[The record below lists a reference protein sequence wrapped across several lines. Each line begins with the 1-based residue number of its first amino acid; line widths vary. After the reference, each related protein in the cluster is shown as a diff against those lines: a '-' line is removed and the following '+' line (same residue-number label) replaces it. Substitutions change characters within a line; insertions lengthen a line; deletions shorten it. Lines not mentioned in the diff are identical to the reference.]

1 MSFTVLDRSETWL
14 GILVA
19 FVALGVS
26 PILAGWLAPRFF
38 GAAFIGVMS
47 FPLSTFLS
55 LSVAFRVFGADTYD
69 VEPFPFTIV
78 LSAIYGGL
86 HPWHSLRDG
95 RREWFAVG
103 GEDDKVGGGCE
114 GAGSEAV
121 RGHGIGLSLLQSRGA
136 DGQPIARTGNCTNR
150 QRSP

>member
-1 MSFTVLDRSETWL
+1 MQRDRAGARAFSVRIVAPALITGAGIALDFTVLDRSGTWL
-14 GILVA
+14 QVLVA
-19 FVALGVS
+19 VVALGVF

-86 HPWHSLRDG
+86 ASVAFIAGWTARMVCG
-95 RREWFAVG
+95 RW
-103 GEDDKVGGGCE
+103 
-114 GAGSEAV
+114 
-121 RGHGIGLSLLQSRGA
+121 RG
-136 DGQPIARTGNCTNR
+136 
-150 QRSP
+150 

>member
-26 PILAGWLAPRFF
+26 PILAGWFAPRLF

-86 HPWHSLRDG
+86 AS
-95 RREWFAVG
+95 AVFL
-103 GEDDKVGGGCE
+103 VGW
-114 GAGSEAV
+114 A
-121 RGHGIGLSLLQSRGA
+121 
-136 DGQPIARTGNCTNR
+136 ARTVYARWRG
-150 QRSP
+150 